1 MRKEVIYIAE
11 DGKRFNSKEECE
23 KYETYIL
30 LSEDFIKKNNILFF
44 DKNFENVSSHLE
56 DYEFLED
63 FINRVDYIYIEKEEL
78 IDKLNEKFISYSF
91 PPIENKEGKGW
102 YAYNYDANTW
112 VNLTAKKEF
121 IDNILQ
127 KLPH

>member
-1 MRKEVIYIAE
+1 MSISPPSANITSITQNYSKRYRIECLKIFLNFVI
-11 DGKRFNSKEECE
+11 S
-23 KYETYIL
+23 
-30 LSEDFIKKNNILFF
+30 
-44 DKNFENVSSHLE
+44 
-56 DYEFLED
+56 
-63 FINRVDYIYIEKEEL
+63 IYIEKEEL

-102 YAYNYDANTW
+102 YAYNYDTDTW
-112 VNLTAKKEF
+112 INLTAKKEF

>member
-11 DGKRFNSKEECE
+11 DGKRFDSKEECE
-23 KYETYIL
+23 KYEAYII

-44 DKNFENVSSHLE
+44 DKHFEEVSIK
-56 DYEFLED
+56 DYDFLED
-63 FINRVDYIYIEKEEL
+63 FFNRVDYIYIEKEEL
-78 IDKLNEKFISYSF
+78 IDTLNEKFIPYSF
-91 PPIENKEGKGW
+91 PPIENKKGKGW
-102 YAYNYDANTW
+102 YAYNYDTDTW
-112 VNLTAKKEF
+112 INLTAKKEF

>member
-1 MRKEVIYIAE
+1 MRKEIIYIAE
-11 DGKRFNSKEECE
+11 DGKRFDSKEECE

-44 DKNFENVSSHLE
+44 DKNFKEVSIHSG
-56 DYEFLED
+56 DYDFLED
-63 FINRVDYIYIEKEEL
+63 FVNSVDYIYIEKEEL
-78 IDKLNEKFISYSF
+78 IDELNEKFVSYSF

-102 YAYNYDANTW
+102 YAYNYNTDTW
-112 VNLTAKKEF
+112 INLTAKKEF